1 MKTWPPFDAHGDLP
15 RGIYPATL
23 PNVLSQFGITTPQR
37 ERVARRL
44 EHIYALAMSS
54 GHVARFVIFGSFVT
68 AKPAPND
75 IDIFLLMND
84 AFDVDQL
91 PNSVRIVFDH
101 TAAQNLLGGSV
112 FWLRRV
118 AALGGEEAAVQDWQI
133 TRSGKRR
140 GIVEVLTS

>member
-1 MKTWPPFDAHGDLP
+1 MKTWPRFDAEGDLP
-15 RGIYPATL
+15 QGTYPATL
-23 PNVLSQFGITTPQR
+23 LDVLSHFGASTPQR

-44 EHIYALAMSS
+44 EHIYMLAVRS

-75 IDIFLLMND
+75 IDIFLLMDD
-84 AFDVDQL
+84 AFDVEQL

-112 FWLRRV
+112 FWIRRF
-118 AALGGEEAAVQDWQI
+118 AALGGEEAARSLVQASDGELS
-133 TRSGKRR
+133 RC
-140 GIVEVLTS
+140 